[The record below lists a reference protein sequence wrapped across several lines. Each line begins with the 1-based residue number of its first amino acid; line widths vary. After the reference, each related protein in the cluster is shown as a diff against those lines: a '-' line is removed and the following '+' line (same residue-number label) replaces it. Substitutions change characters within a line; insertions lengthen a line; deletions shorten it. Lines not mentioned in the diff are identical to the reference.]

1 MINRAGQVAQLV
13 EHSPE
18 KAGVV
23 GSSPTL
29 SIQAT
34 MAAGAGSVPA
44 LFRVVLISIGIFHR
58 FALGG
63 ASRLW

>member
-1 MINRAGQVAQLV
+1 
-13 EHSPE
+13 
-18 KAGVV
+18 
-23 GSSPTL
+23 
-29 SIQAT
+29 